1 MANIMLDGIGA
12 PALGASVGLRE
23 PGGHPRPALA
33 TRDWFRS
40 QSQVKTWNAQ
50 AAAGFIPALLGALTS
65 FVPIVNVAGDFL
77 AFLGLIFAV
86 IALIK
91 ARSRGAGTGSVH
103 GGDHPGSG
111 CVRHLRRD
119 ERCRS
124 CSARQHGH
132 ERQGRTGRDDLP
144 FSLTIEVGLGSRPE
158 RQMPAGGVC
167 RLYR

>member
-91 ARSRGAGTGSVH
+91 ARSRGAGTGLSMAAIILAVAAF
-103 GGDHPGSG
+103 
-111 CVRHLRRD
+111 VI
-119 ERCRS
+119 
-124 CSARQHGH
+124 SAVMNVAVVVALDSAA
-132 ERQGRTGRDDLP
+132 TN
-144 FSLTIEVGLGSRPE
+144 VGVGQDVTTYHSH
-158 RQMPAGGVC
+158 
-167 RLYR
+167 